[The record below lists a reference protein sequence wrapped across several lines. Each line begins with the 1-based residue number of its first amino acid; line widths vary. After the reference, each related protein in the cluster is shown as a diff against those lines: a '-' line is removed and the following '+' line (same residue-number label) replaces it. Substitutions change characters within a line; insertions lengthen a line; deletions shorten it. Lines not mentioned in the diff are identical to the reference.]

1 MVKVAAV
8 QEPSVYLDLDAC
20 LERAVEIIGRCGA
33 EGIELAVFP
42 EAWIPG
48 YPDFVWSLVPSNDPG
63 EFDQLYSRL
72 FANAVDLSADALAP
86 VCEAAREHGVVV
98 VMGINER
105 ASEMSAGTLYNTAV
119 TIDATGEILNVH
131 RKVMPTNAE
140 RTVWGFGDGRGL
152 RVVDTAVGRVGVLL
166 CWENF
171 MPLARAAIYSQDV
184 EIYCAPT
191 ADSRD
196 NWLATMQHIGREGS
210 TWVIGVGPT
219 VEDSDIPSDLVARDR
234 IAPGEGAWAAPGN
247 GIVCSPLGE
256 IVAGPMFREK
266 GLLAT
271 DIDLE
276 EVRLAR
282 RTFDVVGHYSRPD
295 IFRLNV
301 DRSPRAAV
309 VVDPDP
315 ASIAE

>member
-8 QEPSVYLDLDAC
+8 QEPSVYFDLDAC
-20 LERAVEIIGRCGA
+20 LERAVEIIERSAA
-33 EGIELAVFP
+33 EGIEMLVFP

-48 YPDFVWSLVPSNDPG
+48 YPHFVWSLVPSNNPG

-72 FANAVDLSADALAP
+72 FANAVDLSADGLAP
-86 VCEAAREHGVVV
+86 VCDAAREHGVVV
-98 VMGINER
+98 VMGVNER
-105 ASEMSAGTLYNTAV
+105 ASEMSAGTLFNTAV

-131 RKVMPTNAE
+131 RKLMPTNAE

-191 ADSRD
+191 ADHRD

-219 VEDSDIPSDLVARDR
+219 VEDSDIPEDLVARDT
-234 IAPGEGAWAAPGN
+234 IAPGEGAWLNPGN
-247 GIVCSPLGE
+247 GIVCSPVGR
-256 IVAGPMFREK
+256 IVAGPMREQK
-266 GLLAT
+266 GLLAA
-271 DIDLE
+271 DIDLQ

-295 IFRLNV
+295 VLRLHV
-301 DRSPRAAV
+301 DRSPQAAV
-309 VVDPDP
+309 TFETETAP
-315 ASIAE
+315 